1 MTPALTAVVDEVT
14 EIFCDKAEA
23 ILREA
28 LESEHELRRDVASR
42 FVLNGKGAMRGWARN
57 PQPTVTIA
65 QPPREI
71 TLRWLDSDEKV
82 SEDLPTLIDAR
93 PVEGGEPSS
102 E

>member
-57 PQPTVTIA
+57 SQPALTIA

-71 TLRWLDSDEKV
+71 TIRWLDPDEKV
-82 SEDLPTLIDAR
+82 SEDAPALIDAR
-93 PVEGGEPSS
+93 PVEGDEPSS